1 MQETLKRVGSEQE
14 AEVGRLEGVIS
25 SYQARARIY
34 QEFLERK
41 EALEAELQATKDSL
55 AAKIHEWEQKQT

>member
-1 MQETLKRVGSEQE
+1 M
-14 AEVGRLEGVIS
+14 EGIIS
-25 SYQARARIY
+25 SYQARARNY

-55 AAKIHEWEQKQT
+55 ATKIYEWEQKQT